1 MSVNIL
7 KQIIDQKKIEVAAQ
21 QQIFEISF
29 FKKIIEQKKQQ
40 QKSLIASIQNSNN
53 GVISEFKRRS
63 PSKKEINYQNSILQV
78 ANLYEQNKSA
88 GLSVLTDTQFFGGSV
103 EDLIQAQTVYN
114 NPILRKDFIVSEYQV
129 YQAKAIGAHAILLI
143 AAVLSKNEM
152 ERFSEL
158 ALKLNLEV
166 LVEIHEHSELEKIP
180 FGPHILYGINNRNL
194 KNFTVDFQ
202 NSIKLS
208 QQLPKEAIKV
218 AESGITSSQDVQ
230 ILRDNGF
237 DGFLI
242 GELFMRM
249 DFNSNQITDFFKAI
263 KK

>member
-7 KQIIDQKKIEVAAQ
+7 NQIIEQKKLEVAAQ
-21 QQIFEISF
+21 QQIFDIEF
-29 FKKIIEQKKQQ
+29 FEKIIDQKKVE
-40 QKSLIASIQNSNN
+40 QKSLLTSIQNSDN
-53 GVISEFKRRS
+53 GIISEFKRRS
-63 PSKKEINYQNSILQV
+63 PSKKDINYQNAILQV
-78 ANLYEQNKSA
+78 ASMYEQNQSA
-88 GLSVLTDTQFFGGSV
+88 GLSVLTDTQFFGGSI
-103 EDLIQAQTVYN
+103 EDLIQAKTVYQ
-114 NPILRKDFIVSEYQV
+114 NPILRKDFIVSEYQI

-152 ERFSEL
+152 ERFSTI

-166 LVEIHEHSELEKIP
+166 LVEIHEDSELEKIP

-208 QQLPKEAIKV
+208 QQLPQQAVKV
-218 AESGITSSQDVQ
+218 AESGITSANDIQ

-237 DGFLI
+237 EGFLI
-242 GELFMRM
+242 GELFMKM
-249 DFNSNQITDFFKAI
+249 DFESNQIIDFFNAV

>member
-7 KQIIDQKKIEVAAQ
+7 NQIIEQKKLEVNAQQQIFDIEFFEKIIDQKKVE
-21 QQIFEISF
+21 
-29 FKKIIEQKKQQ
+29 
-40 QKSLIASIQNSNN
+40 QKSLLASIQNSDN
-53 GVISEFKRRS
+53 GIISEFKRRS
-63 PSKKEINYQNSILQV
+63 PSKKDINYQNSILQV
-78 ANLYEQNKSA
+78 ASMYEQNQSA
-88 GLSVLTDTQFFGGSV
+88 GLSVLTDTQFFGGSI
-103 EDLIQAQTVYN
+103 EDLIQAKTVYQ
-114 NPILRKDFIVSEYQV
+114 NPILRKDFIVSEYQI

-152 ERFSEL
+152 ERFSAL

-166 LVEIHEHSELEKIP
+166 LVEIHENSELEKIP

-208 QQLPKEAIKV
+208 QQLPKQAVKV
-218 AESGITSSQDVQ
+218 AESGITSAQDIQ

-237 DGFLI
+237 EGFLI
-242 GELFMRM
+242 GELFMKM
-249 DFNSNQITDFFKAI
+249 DFESNEITDFFNAV